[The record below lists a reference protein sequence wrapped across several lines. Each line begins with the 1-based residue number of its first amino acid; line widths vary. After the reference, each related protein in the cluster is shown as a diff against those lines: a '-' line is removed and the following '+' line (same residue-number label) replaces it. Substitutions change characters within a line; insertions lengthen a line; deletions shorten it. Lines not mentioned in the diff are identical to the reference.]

1 MYFFRMAL
9 IVGILFTAGS
19 VLAQGMS
26 TDTMEALKA
35 KVKADKKLVV
45 SANLNLTDAEAKGFW
60 PVYDSYQKDLAGINQ
75 RVGKLIMSYA
85 DAYNNNTLD
94 DSKAKALL
102 EEAVEIEGAQAALNK
117 SYLPKIEK
125 VLPMKKAAVYY
136 QIESKI
142 RALVRYDLASQIPL
156 AK

>member
-1 MYFFRMAL
+1 MNLFRIAL
-9 IVGILFTAGS
+9 IAGILFSAGS

-26 TDTMEALKA
+26 NDTMEALKA

-45 SANLNLTDAEAKGFW
+45 SANLNLTDAEAKAFW

-94 DSKAKALL
+94 DAKAKALL

-117 SYLPKIEK
+117 SYLPKVEK